1 MRGHCRCSTP
11 YWSQSKAELS
21 DRAVDFAANLAGNYA
36 AGLIV
41 LHVLPTLGSARV
53 PPELRGLAHAE
64 HVELTE
70 IDVLKRAA
78 DQILQAALSR
88 ARDQGAIKVRAS
100 MGIGQIAQTI
110 VGYAKDEGAD
120 WLVLGR
126 SGLGSVR
133 GPALGSTAQNVM
145 HLSDCACLTV
155 V

>member
-1 MRGHCRCSTP
+1 MFHTILVAVDGS
-11 YWSQSKAELS
+11 ELS
-21 DRAVDFAANLAGNYA
+21 DRAVDFAANLAGKYA

-110 VGYAKDEGAD
+110 VGYAKDKGASRLACAGQKRPRIGTRPGA
-120 WLVLGR
+120 WAAR
-126 SGLGSVR
+126 PKTSCISPTA
-133 GPALGSTAQNVM
+133 PA
-145 HLSDCACLTV
+145 
-155 V
+155 